1 MFLAVYDCKEAT
13 SKWHCLAYFLLN
25 VFHHLVVLVHDDKD
39 LLFMFIYLI
48 FIYKLYRH
56 LDLGSNVQDAIN
68 MCYFLSIF
76 L

>member
-1 MFLAVYDCKEAT
+1 
-13 SKWHCLAYFLLN
+13 
-25 VFHHLVVLVHDDKD
+25 
-39 LLFMFIYLI
+39 MFIYLI